1 MSEYGVTDKG
11 FVLKRYDE
19 ILKELQNTVSGSLGF
34 DVSQNPQ
41 SLINAALLVP
51 FADKIATLWETA
63 QESYYAKYPS
73 TASGVNLDNACQ
85 YGNVYREANQKTEY
99 VIYAK
104 AVDGTEI
111 PKNSIIASDTNPQVQ
126 LKCAADTTITRS
138 KCHAL
143 MVYPVTVVAGA
154 AYQIQMNGKMYSYT
168 AKTTDTSMQI
178 VSGLMSVLKADV
190 EHSFSMED
198 LSVGSGLLI
207 VDEMATRE
215 NEFVLSSNLTTE
227 YVVGC
232 VSYLTDTYG
241 EVNLPTGSINTIV
254 SNVTGLQEVTNEVEP
269 DMGQLQESDAEL
281 RLSYA
286 GKRYTNASAQAEA
299 IESYVLSEVDD
310 TKAVRVYENAT
321 DVTDSEG
328 RPPHSVEVLVDG
340 GNTDAIAKAIQQKKS
355 GGIYT
360 VGDIRV
366 SVLGK
371 YGDVIDIG
379 FNRPEN
385 VYVWVKVEI
394 TQGNVSIDSMYEQ
407 IIKNLILE
415 GQDLSIG
422 DSFLSQNYIA
432 PIYAALPG
440 IKFCDI
446 KVATGTDSEK
456 QTTYTAG
463 NIDVTQRQVVDLSSA
478 RIEVNLK

>member
-11 FVLKRYDE
+11 
-19 ILKELQNTVSGSLGF
+19 
-34 DVSQNPQ
+34 
-41 SLINAALLVP
+41 
-51 FADKIATLWETA
+51 
-63 QESYYAKYPS
+63 
-73 TASGVNLDNACQ
+73 
-85 YGNVYREANQKTEY
+85 
-99 VIYAK
+99 
-104 AVDGTEI
+104 
-111 PKNSIIASDTNPQVQ
+111 
-126 LKCAADTTITRS
+126 
-138 KCHAL
+138 
-143 MVYPVTVVAGA
+143 
-154 AYQIQMNGKMYSYT
+154 
-168 AKTTDTSMQI
+168 
-178 VSGLMSVLKADV
+178 
-190 EHSFSMED
+190 
-198 LSVGSGLLI
+198 
-207 VDEMATRE
+207 
-215 NEFVLSSNLTTE
+215 FVLSSNLTTE

-269 DMGQLQESDAEL
+269 NMGQLQESDAEL

-340 GNTDAIAKAIQQKKS
+340 GNTDAIAKAIQKKKS

-422 DSFLSQNYIA
+422 DSFLSQN
-432 PIYAALPG
+432 
-440 IKFCDI
+440 
-446 KVATGTDSEK
+446 
-456 QTTYTAG
+456 
-463 NIDVTQRQVVDLSSA
+463 
-478 RIEVNLK
+478 